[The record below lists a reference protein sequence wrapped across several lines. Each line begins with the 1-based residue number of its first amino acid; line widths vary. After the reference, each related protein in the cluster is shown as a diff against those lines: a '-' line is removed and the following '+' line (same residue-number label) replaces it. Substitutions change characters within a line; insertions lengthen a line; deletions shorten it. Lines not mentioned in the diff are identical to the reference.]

1 MKFLLIFIVLV
12 FINVPHVGDGLHSH
26 LETFGS
32 ISDDSVET
40 FDGEVCVK
48 DLAFTIYSL
57 KFLDNFSLGVSIEEY
72 SSEFIKVMLGHVEHQ
87 INAIIPIFGALVVH
101 YE

>member
-1 MKFLLIFIVLV
+1 MKFLLIFIVFV
-12 FINVPHVGDGLHSH
+12 FVNIPHVGDGLHPH

-48 DLAFTIYSL
+48 DLAFTICGL
-57 KFLDNFSLGVSIEEY
+57 KFLDDFPLGVSIEEY
-72 SSEFIKVMLGHVEHQ
+72 FSEFFKVMFGHVEHQ
-87 INAIIPIFGALVVH
+87 INAIIPVFGALVVH